1 MRRLRSFTL
10 MVTVSLSLMIISACK
25 KEAPPAAAAT
35 IRIAAVAPLTGA
47 QADVG
52 QDLLNG
58 VRLAVDERNA
68 NGGVLGR
75 KIELVVFDDA
85 ADPKEAVSV
94 AHKIASD
101 PTIVGVVGHMNSGTT
116 KPAAPVYNTAGIPV
130 VMPVPTNPEITRQGF
145 QNLFRL
151 PPTDLDQGTDVARFA
166 LEKLGKKRFAIVHD
180 STAYGQP
187 LAEVF
192 RKEVEGKGEVVAFDG
207 VTEGDKDFRALLT
220 RIRGLKPD
228 ALFFAGI
235 YNEAGL
241 LASQARELGLTATFL
256 AADGS
261 FGDKFVEIAGSSA
274 AEGAVMSFIAP
285 DARSSE
291 AARKFSDKFRAKYG
305 AVKVFAPLGYDAAN
319 VLLTGIASANSTDR
333 GAIIKTLHSESFKA
347 SGVTGESRFES
358 NGDNSRRQV
367 YFFTV
372 KSGKFEPV
380 PM

>member
-1 MRRLRSFTL
+1 MKHHSCTAAFLAVVL
-10 MVTVSLSLMIISACK
+10 MVTMVGCQ
-25 KEAPPAAAAT
+25 KETAPATQT
-35 IRIAAVAPLTGA
+35 IRIAAVAPLTGP

-68 NGGVLGR
+68 RGGVLGR
-75 KIELVVFDDA
+75 QIELIVFDDA

-101 PTIVGVVGHMNSGTT
+101 ASIMGVVGHMNSGTT
-116 KPAAPVYNTAGIPV
+116 KPASPVYNTAGIPV
-130 VMPVPTNPEITRQGF
+130 VMPVPTNPEITLQGF
-145 QNLFRL
+145 GNLFRL

-166 LEKLGKKRFAIVHD
+166 LGPLGKKRFAVVHD

-187 LAEVF
+187 LADVF
-192 RKEVEGKGEVVAFDG
+192 RKTVEAEHGEIVAFDG
-207 VTEGDKDFRALLT
+207 ITEGDKDFRALLT
-220 RIRGLKPD
+220 RIRGLNPD

-241 LASQARELGLTATFL
+241 LAGQARELGLKATFL

-261 FGDKFVEIAGSSA
+261 FGEKFIEIAGIGA

-285 DARSSE
+285 DARSND
-291 AARKFSDKFRAKYG
+291 AAGQFAQKFRAKYG

-319 VLLTGIASANSTDR
+319 ILMSGISAAGSTDR
-333 GAIIKTLHSESFKA
+333 ATIVRALHSDTFKA
-347 SGVTGESRFES
+347 AGVTGESSFAK
-358 NGDNSRRQV
+358 NGDNAKRRV